1 MKVFDLKNF
10 DKLDFFGIS
19 KKNHFNRKCM
29 RFHEKNLCKFFLCRF
44 LLTDHVQ
51 FHVFYIDKKMKT
63 DFANILLSI
72 YHKMRMSKKKFQCL
86 KSIFGSL
93 LYYCKLHKDLDHFT
107 LLQILLYLNQKQKK
121 KSRKFLNKI
130 LFLLHTKFYNKNLNI
145 TWCLGIFFKEFLVS
159 THTCL

>member
-19 KKNHFNRKCM
+19 KKKHFNRKCM

-63 DFANILLSI
+63 NFANILLSI
-72 YHKMRMSKKKFQCL
+72 DHKIRMSKKKIPILEIHIWESF
-86 KSIFGSL
+86 I
-93 LYYCKLHKDLDHFT
+93 
-107 LLQILLYLNQKQKK
+107 LLQIAQ
-121 KSRKFLNKI
+121 
-130 LFLLHTKFYNKNLNI
+130 
-145 TWCLGIFFKEFLVS
+145 GP
-159 THTCL
+159 